1 MFDRNRKREKMMG
14 LKIPLSLLQAWRL
27 PANPRASK
35 AIRTV
40 LSDEEKVRLSQC
52 VWVQEDGEIW
62 TNVSGRMIHLKKQK
76 KGRYWYVRISLVQDK
91 RRAFSVSRLIMM
103 SWHSKLLMERCSEAV
118 AAGDLEHVHPD
129 DWEAGHINDDPDDN
143 RAVNI
148 EPQTQNENMTQSYAR
163 PDRRSNGPARSRPVV
178 IAEVQAQASAQARA
192 FPVGHTFPSGSDAA
206 RQTGIHD
213 ASIRNSMT
221 KGYFA
226 GGVRFVNGVLESD
239 TDPPGR
245 AWYPSNESGKWCTSF
260 GGHGIRVSNDGW
272 VWNKMGSLKS
282 PGFVMTGTIYLQI
295 KAGYKTWFVHT
306 LLLRV
311 ANGKFDENGEWLAQE
326 VPKDDKGND
335 MVCLHGGPG
344 RAPNAERRVN
354 GVERNHF
361 VDLRWG
367 TKQDN
372 AADAAHERARKRA
385 RVA

>member
-1 MFDRNRKREKMMG
+1 MG

-148 EPQTQNENMTQSYAR
+148 EPQTGIENKRQSFAR
-163 PDRRSNGPARSRPVV
+163 PDRRSNAPARSRPVV

>member
-1 MFDRNRKREKMMG
+1 MG

-148 EPQTQNENMTQSYAR
+148 EPQTGIENKRQSFAR
-163 PDRRSNGPARSRPVV
+163 PDRRSNAPARSRPVV

-344 RAPNAERRVN
+344 RAPDAERRVN

>member
-1 MFDRNRKREKMMG
+1 MG

-27 PANPRASK
+27 PDNPRASK
-35 AIRTV
+35 AIRMV

-52 VWVQEDGEIW
+52 VWVQEDGEVW
-62 TNVSGRMIHLKKQK
+62 SNVSGKMVHLTKQK
-76 KGRYWYVRISLVQDK
+76 KGRYWYVEYTVQGK
-91 RRAFSVSRLIMM
+91 KRAFSVGRLIMM
-103 SWHSKLLMERCSEAV
+103 AWHSKLLMERCSEAV
-118 AAGDLEHVHPD
+118 AAGDLEHAHPD

-163 PDRRSNGPARSRPVV
+163 PDRRSNGPALSRPVV
-178 IAEVQAQASAQARA
+178 VAEVQARASTQARA
-192 FPVGHTFPSGSDAA
+192 FPVGHTFPSGRDAA
-206 RQTGIHD
+206 RQTGIHLG
-213 ASIRNSMT
+213 SIWDSTT
-221 KGYFA
+221 KGHFA
-226 GGVRFVNGVLESD
+226 KGVRFVSGVLESD

-245 AWYPSNESGKWCTSF
+245 VWYPSNESGKWCTTL
-260 GGHGIRVSNDGW
+260 GGHGIRVSSDGW
-272 VWNKMGSLKS
+272 VWKKTGSLKS
-282 PGFVMTGTIYLQI
+282 PGFATTGTIYRRTEV
-295 KAGYKTWFVHT
+295 GYKTCFVHA
-306 LLLRV
+306 LILRV
-311 ANGKFDENGEWLAQE
+311 ANGKFDEHGEWLAQE